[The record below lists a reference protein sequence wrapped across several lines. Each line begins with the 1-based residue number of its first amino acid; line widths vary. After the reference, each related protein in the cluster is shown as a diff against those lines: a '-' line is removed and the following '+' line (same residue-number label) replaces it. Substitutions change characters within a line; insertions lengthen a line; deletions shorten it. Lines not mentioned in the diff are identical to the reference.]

1 MRDLEQGDLIYRSR
15 VLHQRPASSSC
26 LNEEPP
32 SIADST
38 TPQVIARVLSQKKG
52 GPLSRHL
59 DGPAFIRTRRPLVSN
74 AVGARGR
81 VADAG
86 AHRRGSGFVGTQRC
100 IGEGPCG
107 RSELLV
113 APGHEIF
120 GVLDGAA
127 EVEQGHVPEISGAED
142 AFSVGVGSELV
153 AERVGAELIG
163 VRAGGMQERKNAAGG
178 Y

>member
-1 MRDLEQGDLIYRSR
+1 M
-15 VLHQRPASSSC
+15 
-26 LNEEPP
+26 
-32 SIADST
+32 
-38 TPQVIARVLSQKKG
+38 
-52 GPLSRHL
+52 
-59 DGPAFIRTRRPLVSN
+59 
-74 AVGARGR
+74 
-81 VADAG
+81 
-86 AHRRGSGFVGTQRC
+86 
-100 IGEGPCG
+100 
-107 RSELLV
+107 

-127 EVEQGHVPEISGAED
+127 EVEQAHVPEISGAED